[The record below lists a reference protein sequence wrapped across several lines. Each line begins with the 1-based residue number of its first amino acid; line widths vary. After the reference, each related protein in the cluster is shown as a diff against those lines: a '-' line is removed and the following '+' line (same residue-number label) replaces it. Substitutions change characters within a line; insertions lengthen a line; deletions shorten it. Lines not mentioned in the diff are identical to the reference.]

1 MVKSFINLLYLLIVV
16 TVITRAQQIIPSANI
31 ETSTIHKIEAINWNI
46 ENAVLRHDIF
56 CLDTLY
62 EADFIFSHGSG
73 KVETKSQWLESIKS
87 GKSRYVSRELDSVA
101 VELHND
107 IALVTGR
114 IIIQSEPISTQRIY
128 GIRFIRVFAYRN
140 NRWQLLSHRT
150 LAQWNIQ
157 HE

>member
-1 MVKSFINLLYLLIVV
+1 
-16 TVITRAQQIIPSANI
+16 
-31 ETSTIHKIEAINWNI
+31 
-46 ENAVLRHDIF
+46 
-56 CLDTLY
+56 
-62 EADFIFSHGSG
+62 
-73 KVETKSQWLESIKS
+73 VETKSQWLESIKS